1 MDHMLTRY
9 AEQMLARFTTGPMK
23 FRIYLQPA
31 MALFLAIRG
40 GLQDAKA
47 GKPPYFWG
55 LFTDKGQRESML
67 KDGWRHIAR
76 VFILA
81 IVMDAIYQYI
91 EVRFFYVGEAI
102 SVAIILAIIPYLLVR
117 GPVNRLARL
126 DKKIVEERAAKD
138 KERVARDKERL
149 AGD

>member
-1 MDHMLTRY
+1 MDHTLTRY
-9 AEQMLARFTTGPMK
+9 AEQMLTRFTTGPMK

-55 LFTDKGQRESML
+55 CCFDKGERKAMI
-67 KDGWRHIAR
+67 KDGWHHIAR

-81 IVMDAIYQYI
+81 IVIDAIYQYI
-91 EVRFFYVGEAI
+91 ELKFFYVGEAI

-117 GPVNRLARL
+117 GPVNRLARRE
-126 DKKIVEERAAKD
+126 KKIVEERQAGEQQRQAT
-138 KERVARDKERL
+138 DKERL

>member
-1 MDHMLTRY
+1 MDHTLTRY
-9 AEQMLARFTTGPMK
+9 AEQMVTRFTTGPMK

-31 MALFLAIRG
+31 MALFFAIRG

-55 LFTDKGQRESML
+55 CCFDKGEREAMI
-67 KDGWRHIAR
+67 KDGWHHIAR

-81 IVMDAIYQYI
+81 IVIDVIYQII
-91 EVRFFYVGEAI
+91 ELKFVYVGEAI

-117 GPVNRLARL
+117 GPVNRLARTE
-126 DKKIVEERAAKD
+126 KKIVEERQEKDQQRMAK
-138 KERVARDKERL
+138 DKERL

>member
-1 MDHMLTRY
+1 MDYTLTRY
-9 AEQMLARFTTGPMK
+9 TQQMLTRFTTGPMK

-31 MALFLAIRG
+31 MAIFLAIRG

-55 LFTDKGQRESML
+55 IFTEPRQRKSMI

-81 IVMDAIYQYI
+81 IVMDVIYQLI
-91 EVRFFYVGEAI
+91 AQRFVYVGEAI
-102 SVAIILAIIPYLLVR
+102 SVAIILAIIPYLIVR
-117 GPVNRLARL
+117 GPVNRIARHDRKPVEDGTAV
-126 DKKIVEERAAKD
+126 DK
-138 KERVARDKERL
+138 
-149 AGD
+149 

>member
-1 MDHMLTRY
+1 MDHTLTRY

-31 MALFLAIRG
+31 MAIFFAVRG

-55 LFTDKGQRESML
+55 LFTEKAERKSML
-67 KDGWRHIAR
+67 KDGWHHIAR

-81 IVMDAIYQYI
+81 IVIDAIYQFI
-91 EVRFFYVGEAI
+91 ELRFFYVGEAI

-117 GPVNRLARL
+117 GPVNRLARHDRKL
-126 DKKIVEERAAKD
+126 VEKRPAINKT
-138 KERVARDKERL
+138 V
-149 AGD
+149 

>member
-1 MDHMLTRY
+1 MDHVLTRY
-9 AEQMLARFTTGPMK
+9 AEQMVTRFTTGPMK

-55 LFTDKGQRESML
+55 LFTDKGERESML
-67 KDGWRHIAR
+67 KEGWHHIAR

-81 IVMDAIYQYI
+81 IVIDVVYQII
-91 EVRFFYVGEAI
+91 ELRFVYVGEAI
-102 SVAIILAIIPYLLVR
+102 SVAIILAIIPYLIVR
-117 GPVNRLARL
+117 GPVNRLARR
-126 DKKIVEERAAKD
+126 DRKIVTPQLPK
-138 KERVARDKERL
+138 DKERL

>member
-1 MDHMLTRY
+1 MDHSLTRY
-9 AEQMLARFTTGPMK
+9 AEDMVARFTTGPMK

-31 MALFLAIRG
+31 MAIFFAVRG

-55 LFTDKGQRESML
+55 LFTDKAERYSML

-81 IVMDAIYQYI
+81 IAMDVIYQLI
-91 EVRFFYVGEAI
+91 ELHFVYVPQAL
-102 SVAIILAIIPYLLVR
+102 SVAIILAIIPYVLVR
-117 GPVNRLARL
+117 GPVNRLARRAH
-126 DKKIVEERAAKD
+126 KIAGERPAINK
-138 KERVARDKERL
+138 VV
-149 AGD
+149 

>member
-1 MDHMLTRY
+1 MDHTLTRY
-9 AEQMLARFTTGPMK
+9 AEQMVTRFTTGPMK
-23 FRIYLQPA
+23 FRIYMQPA
-31 MALFLAIRG
+31 MALFFAIRG

-55 LFTDKGQRESML
+55 CCFDKGEREAMI
-67 KDGWRHIAR
+67 KDGWHHIAR

-81 IVMDAIYQYI
+81 IVIDVVYQII
-91 EVRFFYVGEAI
+91 ELKFVYVGEAI

-117 GPVNRLARL
+117 GPVNRLARR
-126 DKKIVEERAAKD
+126 DRKIVDETSAGDQQGLGK
-138 KERVARDKERL
+138 DKERL

>member
-1 MDHMLTRY
+1 MDHTLTRY
-9 AEQMLARFTTGPMK
+9 AEQMVTRFTTGPMK

-31 MALFLAIRG
+31 MALFFAIRG

-55 LFTDKGQRESML
+55 LFTDKGERESML
-67 KDGWRHIAR
+67 KDGWHHIAR

-81 IVMDAIYQYI
+81 IVIDVIYQII
-91 EVRFFYVGEAI
+91 ELKFVYVGEAL
-102 SVAIILAIIPYLLVR
+102 SVAVILAIIPYLLVR
-117 GPVNRLARL
+117 GPVNRLARRL
-126 DKKIVEERAAKD
+126 RKIQKEPLAVDQKRLAK
-138 KERVARDKERL
+138 DKERL

>member
-1 MDHMLTRY
+1 MDHTLTRY
-9 AEQMLARFTTGPMK
+9 TEQMLTRFTTGPMK

-31 MALFLAIRG
+31 MALFFAIRG

-55 LFTDKGQRESML
+55 CCFDKGERKAMIKE
-67 KDGWRHIAR
+67 GWHHIAR

-81 IVMDAIYQYI
+81 IVIDVIYQII
-91 EVRFFYVGEAI
+91 ELKFVYVGEAI

-117 GPVNRLARL
+117 GPVNRLARRFRKVEKEPL
-126 DKKIVEERAAKD
+126 AGDKQ
-138 KERVARDKERL
+138 RVTRDKERL